1 MRTVL
6 TSCLD
11 DVEARCRIGSDMMTD
26 LILAISHHLAVF
38 TLVATFAAEFALL
51 RTGIEGKRLGQ
62 LGALD
67 AAYGA
72 TAGLVIIVGI
82 IRVIFGAAGWEYYV
96 GNWVFWAK
104 MIAFLGVGLASIPP
118 TLAIARWRKVAK
130 ADAAFAPA
138 AHEVSAARRFLYL
151 QAGLL
156 VFIPSFAA
164 AMARGYGA

>member
-1 MRTVL
+1 
-6 TSCLD
+6 
-11 DVEARCRIGSDMMTD
+11 MTD
-26 LILAISHHLAVF
+26 LILAIAHHLAVF
-38 TLVATFAAEFALL
+38 TLVAIFAAEFALL
-51 RTGIEGKRLGQ
+51 RPGIEGKRLGQ

-72 TAGLVIIVGI
+72 TAGLVVVVGI

-118 TLAIARWRKVAK
+118 TLAIARWRRTAK
-130 ADAAFAPA
+130 ADAAFTPA
-138 AHEVSAARRFLYL
+138 APEVSAARRFLYL

-164 AMARGYGA
+164 AMARGHGA

>member
-1 MRTVL
+1 
-6 TSCLD
+6 
-11 DVEARCRIGSDMMTD
+11 MTD
-26 LILAISHHLAVF
+26 LILAIAHHLAVF
-38 TLVATFAAEFALL
+38 ALVAIFAAEFALL
-51 RTGIEGKRLGQ
+51 RPGIEGKRLGQ

-118 TLAIARWRKVAK
+118 TIAIARWRKTAKVDVA
-130 ADAAFAPA
+130 FTPPA
-138 AHEVSAARRFLYL
+138 AEVSAARRFLYV
-151 QAGLL
+151 QVALL

-164 AMARGYGA
+164 AMARGYGV